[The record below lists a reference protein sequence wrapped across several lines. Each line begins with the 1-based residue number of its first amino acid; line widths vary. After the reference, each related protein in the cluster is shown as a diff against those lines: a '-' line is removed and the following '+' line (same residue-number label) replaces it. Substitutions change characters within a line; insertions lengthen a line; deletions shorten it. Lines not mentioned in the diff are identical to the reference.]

1 MITVT
6 TFFAGFMMSALTL
19 FTISKKN
26 KLQIIVCVVALA
38 AILGNVISWGIFKDG
53 ELVFKNFSD
62 GSGFDKLNFIVM
74 MIGTILAI
82 AFLSLKVGKIER
94 NKGR

>member
-38 AILGNVISWGIFKDG
+38 AILGNVISWGSFKDG
-53 ELVFKNFSD
+53 ELIFKNFND
-62 GSGFDKLNFIVM
+62 GSSCDRLSFIVM

-82 AFLSLKVGKIER
+82 AFLKLKVGDLEQ
-94 NKGR
+94 NKEH